1 MIVRGSSGIRDGL
14 LNGRIAGGI
23 AVIACGIAPF
33 REGWFSGL
41 FSCFGCPGGR
51 CPRLI
56 GILILGG
63 GSSCLVVLGSFI
75 LASLILVLSVT
86 CAVLS
91 VSIGNCSS
99 DCTSL

>member
-1 MIVRGSSGIRDGL
+1 LIAKDNLDIKGGL

-33 REGWFSGL
+33 REGWFSGW

-51 CPRLI
+51 CLRLRV
-56 GILILGG
+56 ILILGG

-75 LASLILVLSVT
+75 LASLIRVLSVT